1 MSDKLTRRDFIIR
14 SGVVAGTAA
23 IAPTVLAKSKETFK
37 VGAVLELSGLNAT
50 GGQLCK
56 RGYEL
61 WAKTV
66 NNAGGIKIGNSRH
79 KVELIV
85 QDCRS
90 QPALGAAAC
99 ERLIVRENV
108 DVLFGAY
115 TSGVQIAMNP
125 IAAKYRTPCI
135 AGSAESPGNWTPHP
149 PFTYGIIPAV
159 DLTAGKSISNIVS
172 ISNPKAKTAAV
183 IGANEPFSKDTA
195 IGFRNGAENAGLEI
209 VYYTLF
215 PRNADLTPIGN
226 LIAEKSPDIVAVG
239 GHDVMLSNAV
249 KALKGAG
256 FTPDALIEHYGVTD
270 PAFVKEL
277 NEDANGVM
285 GITVWRPD
293 APYEGNIFGSAQ
305 EYAAA
310 YEKAY
315 GTRPDYTTAGCSTA
329 GVVLTKALQELGE
342 KPALSRDAKS
352 ELNKIIA
359 KTDMVTFYGPVKF
372 ESSGDHFHNNTAL
385 NPLLVQYQ
393 DKKLVTIAPAKAAK
407 AEAIYPMKPWT
418 KRA

>member
-1 MSDKLTRRDFIIR
+1 MSNKLSRRDFIIR
-14 SGVVAGTAA
+14 SGVVAGAAA
-23 IAPTVLAKSKETFK
+23 IAPTVLAQSQKTLK
-37 VGAVLELSGLNAT
+37 VGAVLELSGANAT
-50 GGQLCK
+50 GGQLCN
-56 RGYEL
+56 RGYQL

-66 NNAGGIKIGNSRH
+66 NKAGGIKIGSSRY
-79 KVELIV
+79 KVDLIV

-90 QPALGAAAC
+90 RPALGAAAC
-99 ERLIVRENV
+99 ERLIVREKV

-135 AGSAESPGNWTPHP
+135 AGSAESPGNWTRHP

-159 DLTAGKSISNIVS
+159 DLTSGKSMSSIVS
-172 ISNPKAKTAAV
+172 VSNPKAKTAAV

-195 IGFRNGAENAGLEI
+195 VGFKNGAENAGLEI

-226 LIAEKSPDIVAVG
+226 LIANKAPDVVAVG

-249 KALKGAG
+249 KALKGSG
-256 FTPDALIEHYGVTD
+256 FTPSAIVEHYGVTD
-270 PAFVKEL
+270 PAFVDEL
-277 NEDANGVM
+277 GQDANGVM

-293 APYEGNIFGSAQ
+293 APYSGDIFGSAP

-310 YEKAY
+310 YEKEY
-315 GTRPDYTTAGCSTA
+315 GSRPDYTTAGCSTA

-342 KPALSRDAKS
+342 KPSLSREAKS
-352 ELNKIIA
+352 KLNDIIA
-359 KTDMVTFYGPVKF
+359 KTDMETFYGPIKF

-393 DKKLVTIAPAKAAK
+393 NKKLVTIGPADAAK
-407 AEAIYPMKPWT
+407 ADAIYPMKPWA
-418 KRA
+418 KRS